1 MKRIDKIRNQR
12 AFLENNN
19 LQKEIYS
26 KPKMTTLLLVIF
38 LTMHQ
43 LLRDYEARN
52 PNNQVGFLILMMI
65 RNKGRKKKG
74 RFLKVYFLQEK
85 IRRIK
90 IFSWIAV
97 VKSKKKNNRKIIYRI
112 RFFLQQI
119 NQNPNQISNTRK
131 LMKKSLNFALRTS
144 QQKILQNV
152 IWEQFKLWNWKIL
165 INSWFFTGAW
175 QRPSCGRGD

>member
-1 MKRIDKIRNQR
+1 MLIKKNFFVTKMIKISKIENSLKKMKRIDKIRNQR

-52 PNNQVGFLILMMI
+52 PKNQVGFLILMMI

-90 IFSWIAV
+90 IFS
-97 VKSKKKNNRKIIYRI
+97 
-112 RFFLQQI
+112 
-119 NQNPNQISNTRK
+119 
-131 LMKKSLNFALRTS
+131 
-144 QQKILQNV
+144 
-152 IWEQFKLWNWKIL
+152 
-165 INSWFFTGAW
+165 
-175 QRPSCGRGD
+175 